1 MGIGGCVRT
10 VYARYTRSVSV
21 PVTTRLDPLVV
32 EALDR
37 AVAAGLAPNRGS
49 IVSAAVRAWLAE
61 HSEQAI
67 VASYRRRY
75 AEKDPVHDEHVSQ
88 IAAFSVAACLAV
100 NEA

>member
-1 MGIGGCVRT
+1 M
-10 VYARYTRSVSV
+10 YARYPRFVSV
-21 PVTTRLDPLVV
+21 PVTTRLEPAVV

-61 HSEQAI
+61 HSEDAI

-75 AEKDPVHDEHVSQ
+75 ADEDPDHNELVAQ
-88 IAAFSVAACLAV
+88 LAAFSIAACLAV
-100 NEA
+100 NED